1 MTSCLVLLPAA
12 ADIPSDVPGA
22 EVHRYRSGL
31 DIPGILRG
39 CPLPA
44 VICADAIDPAHEGA
58 VAEAI
63 RHHPPPVVAVRSA
76 PWDGET
82 PDPIA
87 AAARGVVAG
96 FGLRGVFRAAELFSQ
111 PPA

>member
-1 MTSCLVLLPAA
+1 MSWCLVLLPAA
-12 ADIPSDVPGA
+12 AELPFEVPGA
-22 EVHRYRSGL
+22 EIHRYRSGL

-44 VICADAIDPAHEGA
+44 VVCADAIEPAHESV

-63 RHHPPPVVAVRSA
+63 IHHPQPVIAVRSD

-87 AAARGVVAG
+87 AAARGVIAG
-96 FGLRGVFRAAELFSQ
+96 FGLRRVLRAAELFSRV
-111 PPA
+111 PA